1 MGMDPLCLA
10 TPWYVCQLH
19 DVMPSVFSLSRSRS
33 IQPPSITARSRV
45 SYLIT
50 FIQVVFLGNSNE
62 EVDALSPFYTVDLSG
77 LASSI
82 LAHRDR
88 LQMASRGPPLVA
100 PARSGRA
107 SPGPEVDLLHHVV
120 VRVGCCRVRSF
131 GLLLI

>member
-1 MGMDPLCLA
+1 M
-10 TPWYVCQLH
+10 
-19 DVMPSVFSLSRSRS
+19 SRS

-50 FIQVVFLGNSNE
+50 FVQVVFLGNSNE
-62 EVDALSPFYTVDLSG
+62 EVDALSPFYTVDLTG

-88 LQMASRGPPLVA
+88 LQMAARGPLLVA
-100 PARSGRA
+100 PARGGRA

-120 VRVGCCRVRSF
+120 VCC
-131 GLLLI
+131 